1 MQFFQAGPQVSIYL
15 SGSEGR
21 RRKNVRQH
29 QSEAVEMMVYGGG
42 ETVSGTVEV
51 SVPSR
56 KKVEYRGMKLEFI
69 GQVEI
74 YGSGSSS
81 PFLMAAR
88 VLESSPGVL
97 ASGRTYPFEFSNSK
111 IFDSYAGLNV
121 RLRYFLKVT
130 MERPYASDYVKEL
143 DIAVENSQSPQI
155 EDHLSIHKSPKPIKL
170 EVGIE
175 DCLHIE
181 FEYDRDK
188 YHLED
193 VIMGKIY
200 FLLVRIKIKHMELA
214 VVRRESCGL
223 PGGTTSNDSENITK
237 YELMDGA
244 PIKGECVPI
253 RLFLAPLA
261 VTPTYRSI
269 ANIFTVKYFL
279 NLVLIDEEDRRYFKQ
294 QEVTLWRKEK
304 EDEVEEP
311 DVRQSRV
318 AGLKTL

>member
-1 MQFFQAGPQVSIYL
+1 MQFFQAGPQVTIYL

-21 RRKNVRQH
+21 RRKSVRQN
-29 QSEAVEMMVYGGG
+29 QTEPLEMMVYAGG

-51 SVPSR
+51 ATPSR
-56 KKVEYRGMKLEFI
+56 KKVEYKGIKLEFI

-74 YGSGSSS
+74 YGSGNSP

-88 VLESSPGVL
+88 VLESAPGVL
-97 ASGRTYPFEFSNSK
+97 ASGRTYPFEINNSK
-111 IFDSYAGLNV
+111 IYETYAGLNV
-121 RLRYFLKVT
+121 RLRYFLRVT
-130 MERPYASDYVKEL
+130 VERPYASDYVKEL
-143 DIAVENSQSPQI
+143 DIAVENSQSSQI
-155 EDHLSIHKSPKPIKL
+155 EDHISTNKEPKPIKL

-175 DCLHIE
+175 ECLHIE

-193 VIMGKIY
+193 VIMGKIF

-223 PGGTTSNDSENITK
+223 PGGSTSNDSENITK

-253 RLFLAPLA
+253 RLFLGPLA
-261 VTPTYRSI
+261 LRPTYRSI
-269 ANIFTVKYFL
+269 ANVFTVKYFL

-294 QEVTLWRKEK
+294 QEVTLWRKET
-304 EDEVEEP
+304 EAGAGEESP
-311 DVRQSRV
+311 SASQR
-318 AGLKTL
+318 TL